1 MKFTFTFKFFTFLF
15 LSSFVNQ
22 LHADETTAM
31 LRLIVAGEKVN
42 QGECLLSVED
52 FSTAKFSIVDDQDEL
67 LEKFKIVEGTVDW
80 EASRNSVY
88 GKVLA
93 DGKLDARA
101 IDIIGLAK
109 GKRLNFTIKTHFGP
123 NLLERTWKFHV
134 YIDVVPQLVFGSIE
148 DGEMDVPLTEVKE
161 LRTVSVLFKE
171 RPDLVKF
178 RVIKGMVTVKGLQG
192 SGAILQNGQLHID
205 AIRLLQSAKGR
216 EVTVLVL
223 YKDPSGKETKSSLV
237 FRVAG

>member
-1 MKFTFTFKFFTFLF
+1 MKFNFTFKFFTFLF
-15 LSSFVNQ
+15 LSSLVNQ

-31 LRLIVAGEKVN
+31 LRLTVAGEEVN
-42 QGECLLSVED
+42 QGECLLSTDD
-52 FSTAKFSIVDDQDEL
+52 FSTAKFSIVDDHDEL
-67 LEKFKIVEGTVDW
+67 MEKFKIVEGTVDW
-80 EASRNSVY
+80 EGSRNSVF

-101 IDIIGLAK
+101 ISMVSLAK

-171 RPDLVKF
+171 RPELVKF